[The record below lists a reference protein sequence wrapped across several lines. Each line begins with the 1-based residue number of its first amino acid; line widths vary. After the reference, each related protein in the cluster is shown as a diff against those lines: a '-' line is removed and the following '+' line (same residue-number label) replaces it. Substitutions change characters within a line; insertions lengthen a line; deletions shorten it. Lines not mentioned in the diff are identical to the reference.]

1 MATQAMTPEF
11 FEHRSLRGE
20 TRPLAEHVLVPLGR
34 ALFAAIFL
42 YSSIGHFS
50 QATIHYAASHGVP
63 LAGLLVPASG
73 VLAFVGGLSVLLG
86 FKARY
91 GAAML
96 AAFLVP
102 VTLSMHDFWN
112 VADPMMR
119 QMQQVMFMKNLSM
132 LGGALVI
139 LHYGAGPVSLDARGE
154 RDGETL

>member
-1 MATQAMTPEF
+1 MAPEYF
-11 FEHRSLRGE
+11 DHRSARGE
-20 TRPLAEHVLVPLGR
+20 TRPLAEHVLMPLGR

-63 LAGLLVPASG
+63 LASLLVPASG
-73 VLAFVGGLSVLLG
+73 VLALIGGLSVLLG

-96 AAFLVP
+96 VAFLVP
-102 VTLSMHDFWN
+102 VTLLMHDFWN
-112 VADPMMR
+112 VADPMTR

-132 LGGALVI
+132 LGGALFL
-139 LHYGAGPVSLDARGE
+139 LHHGAGPVSVDARSDDPA
-154 RDGETL
+154 RAL

>member
-1 MATQAMTPEF
+1 MATQAMGPELLA
-11 FEHRSLRGE
+11 HRADRGE
-20 TRPLAEHVLVPLGR
+20 TRPLAEHVLMPLGR

-63 LAGLLVPASG
+63 LANLLVPASG

-86 FKARY
+86 LKARY

-96 AAFLVP
+96 VAFLVP
-102 VTLSMHDFWN
+102 VTLLMHDFWN

-119 QMQQVMFMKNLSM
+119 QTQQVMFLKNLSM
-132 LGGALVI
+132 LGGALFL
-139 LHYGAGPVSLDARGE
+139 LHHGAGPVSLDARGE
-154 RDGETL
+154 GAA